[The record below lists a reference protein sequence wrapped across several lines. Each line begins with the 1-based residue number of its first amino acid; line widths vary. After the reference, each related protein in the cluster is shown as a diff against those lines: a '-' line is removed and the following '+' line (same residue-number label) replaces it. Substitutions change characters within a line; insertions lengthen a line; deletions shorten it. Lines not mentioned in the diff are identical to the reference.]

1 MVAPSLFVVMGP
13 TSSGKS
19 FVAENIANVIG
30 APIINADAFQIYRG
44 MDIGTAKPKDTR
56 AYQLLDIRNP
66 DQEFGVGEF
75 VLLASDL
82 LHSYYGEGQSVVLVG
97 GTGLYIRALLEQYQ
111 DLLPSPPAELRSRIS
126 ELDFGDVISELT
138 TLAPEVATTIDLK
151 NEVRVR
157 RALEKVACNQ
167 EPLQFSLPPFLTT
180 KIGIIPT
187 PENSIDKIK
196 HRTKEMFQNGW
207 VAEVKELLKQGYRPE
222 HPGFR
227 ALGYRAIAQ
236 HIQENGN
243 EVDLIERIEGDTVK
257 YAKRQ
262 RTWLRAE
269 PNLIV
274 YSEISEAFDAIAPKL
289 LK

>member
-1 MVAPSLFVVMGP
+1 MVAPNLFVVMGP

-19 FVAENIANVIG
+19 FVAEKIADEIR

-56 AYQLLDIRNP
+56 SYQLLDIRNP
-66 DQEFGVGEF
+66 DEEFGVGEF
-75 VLLASDL
+75 VLLASDI
-82 LHSYYGEGQSVVLVG
+82 LHSYFKEGQSVVLVG

-111 DLLPSPPAELRSRIS
+111 DLLPSPPAELRLRIY
-126 ELDFGDVISELT
+126 ELKLSDVISELT
-138 TLAPEVATTIDLK
+138 TLAPEVASTIDLK

-187 PENSIDKIK
+187 PENSIDNIK
-196 HRTKEMFQNGW
+196 QRTKEMFQNGW
-207 VAEVKELLKQGYRPE
+207 VAEVKELLNQGYRSE
-222 HPGFR
+222 NPGFR

-236 HIQENGN
+236 RHLQRGN
-243 EVDLIERIEGDTVK
+243 
-257 YAKRQ
+257 Q
-262 RTWLRAE
+262 
-269 PNLIV
+269 
-274 YSEISEAFDAIAPKL
+274 
-289 LK
+289 

>member
-1 MVAPSLFVVMGP
+1 MTAPNLFVVMGP

-19 FVAENIANVIG
+19 VVAERIAKDIG

-44 MDIGTAKPKDTR
+44 MNIGTAKPKDVQS
-56 AYQLLDIRNP
+56 YQLLDIRNP

-75 VLLASDL
+75 VQLASDL
-82 LHSYYGEGQSVVLVG
+82 LHTYFDEGQSVVLVG
-97 GTGLYIRALLEQYQ
+97 GTGLYVRALLEEYS
-111 DLLPSPPAELRSRIS
+111 DLLPSPPPEERARIMKMKI
-126 ELDFGDVISELT
+126 DDVIQELT
-138 TLAPEVATTIDLK
+138 SIAPETVSKLDLK

-157 RALEKVACNQ
+157 RALEKRVCQ
-167 EPLQFSLPPFLTT
+167 LDPIDFSVPAFHIT
-180 KIGIIPT
+180 KFGIIPT
-187 PENSIDKIK
+187 PETSHDKIK
-196 HRTKEMFQNGW
+196 QRTIEMFQNGW
-207 VAEVKELLKQGYRPE
+207 VAEVKELLSQGYRPE
-222 HPGFR
+222 NPGFR

-236 HIQENGN
+236 HIQEIGN
-243 EVDLIERIEGDTVK
+243 EVDLIERIENDTVK

-274 YSEISEAFDAIAPKL
+274 YSEISEAYDAVAPLL